1 MIGLP
6 KQKNNAKLGRT
17 WHDKPW
23 SFAQV
28 IEAFLQCVHLTA
40 LWPRIPHST
49 KASKKLKLKNLNI
62 VSVLVSNFQGQALN
76 SFALQKK
83 KHMLDTHKKILFGK
97 LTCPLK
103 VNGWKIYFLLKQS
116 LSRGTCFSSCSG
128 VYNKQHNS
136 TTAETALSMRP
147 CTRLTNFVARLVCL
161 FTTWDDISDDR
172 WWSVC
177 RVDRV

>member
-1 MIGLP
+1 MNPMICIEKMRYIDILKCIVTVSYAKSLYIILICSIRMIGLP

-49 KASKKLKLKNLNI
+49 KASKKLKLKNLNS
-62 VSVLVSNFQGQALN
+62 VSVLVTKFQGQALN
-76 SFALQKK
+76 SSVTKK
-83 KHMLDTHKKILFGK
+83 KHVRYSQKKLLPGK

-103 VNGWKIYFLLKQS
+103 INGWKIDFLLKQS

-128 VYNKQHNS
+128 FFP
-136 TTAETALSMRP
+136 TAQQSQ
-147 CTRLTNFVARLVCL
+147 
-161 FTTWDDISDDR
+161 
-172 WWSVC
+172 
-177 RVDRV
+177 